1 MFVSL
6 FEDRGVGVVGSC
18 HMTSGPAHQLV
29 HEPYTTEDLSNVRG
43 CVAYLTS
50 PMATLTFDFTNPE
63 VRNMLISMATT

>member
-1 MFVSL
+1 MFVSS

-43 CVAYLTS
+43 GVAYLTS

-63 VRNMLISMATT
+63 VLNVLVS